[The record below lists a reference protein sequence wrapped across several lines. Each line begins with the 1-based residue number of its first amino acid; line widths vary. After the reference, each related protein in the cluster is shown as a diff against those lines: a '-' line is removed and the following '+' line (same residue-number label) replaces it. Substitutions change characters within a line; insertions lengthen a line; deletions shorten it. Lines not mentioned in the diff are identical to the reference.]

1 MPGLI
6 DSDPGLN
13 YGSGLIFETGVG
25 GPGGLINPSISKELN
40 ERLAGAGSLSA
51 SARLALAALLAIGGS
66 GSLSI
71 VLSGRYV
78 TNPAKLGGSGSLS
91 AVTS

>member
-40 ERLAGAGSLSA
+40 ELLAGVGSLAA
-51 SARLALAALLAIGGS
+51 SARLALAAVAAFGGA
-66 GSLSI
+66 GNLSVI
-71 VLSGRYV
+71 LSGRYV
-78 TNPAKLGGSGSLS
+78 TNQTKLGGSGSMS